1 MTEEFEQLLDRE
13 NNGSLKWDYDYIQ
26 SRFEICGSTEYY
38 PLFIADMDYRMDAQV
53 FNSMMATMEKP
64 DFGYFRIG
72 DRFYE
77 SIMRWHKRIN
87 QVELKK
93 EWLVPSL
100 GTVTSLVIASRLFGT
115 GKNFLMMTP
124 IYGHLKACSNWG
136 NLLTLPLLLKNGR
149 YDLNRESFVE
159 LAASGAFEI
168 LIFCNPHNPSGRM
181 WTFDELNWIVDV
193 CKDNNIL
200 ILSDEIHSDLN
211 LTQNKFISMIEFQ
224 EEYDRIFVSTS
235 ANKTFNLSGLNA
247 SYVIC
252 ANEAMREQYEAFLS
266 SYHLGANRYGLMMH
280 QLSYDFGYERRARLI
295 ENIKGNIDLVKSVLL
310 DTDVEVMEPE
320 FGYLVWVKLP
330 GITDVDAYVLD
341 LAKQTRVLL
350 ETGSRFIDH
359 YERYLRI
366 NVATSKEMLRKALA
380 LFVQHYNSYQEE
392 ES

>member
-1 MTEEFEQLLDRE
+1 
-13 NNGSLKWDYDYIQ
+13 
-26 SRFEICGSTEYY
+26 
-38 PLFIADMDYRMDAQV
+38 
-53 FNSMMATMEKP
+53 
-64 DFGYFRIG
+64 
-72 DRFYE
+72 
-77 SIMRWHKRIN
+77 
-87 QVELKK
+87 
-93 EWLVPSL
+93 
-100 GTVTSLVIASRLFGT
+100 
-115 GKNFLMMTP
+115 
-124 IYGHLKACSNWG
+124 
-136 NLLTLPLLLKNGR
+136 
-149 YDLNRESFVE
+149 
-159 LAASGAFEI
+159 
-168 LIFCNPHNPSGRM
+168 
-181 WTFDELNWIVDV
+181 
-193 CKDNNIL
+193 
-200 ILSDEIHSDLN
+200 
-211 LTQNKFISMIEFQ
+211 MIEFQ